1 MGTLKVDTVT
11 NVAGSGAP
19 NATAVTVDNV
29 ALSSIPQMEYVASAS
44 TPTSP
49 SVGSLWYST
58 TSDAFYMW
66 DGTQWNTITF
76 TPPPAWFGS
85 RSLVGGGSP
94 ASGPTSNEIQY
105 FANGSNTN
113 AQDFGDLLSA
123 RYGLAA
129 ASNATRGLFA
139 GGGTPYINVI
149 EYVTIANTGN
159 SVDFGDLTEVRFYL
173 TGCGNGTYAFF
184 IGGVSAS
191 AAIDYVTVSTAGNAS
206 DWGDLITTP
215 SQPAYYDQWSAA
227 NESRLLVG
235 YDSTETDRIQYVSST
250 TPGNAQDFG
259 NMVTG
264 TDKAAAVSDTTR
276 AVYGGGGITTSDAM
290 GYVTIATTG
299 NATDFGDLTVSRG
312 RCSTSASST
321 RGFWC
326 GGGNG
331 INTIDVVT
339 IQTPGNASD
348 FGDLVAATTLTA
360 GTAGD

>member
-19 NATAVTVDNV
+19 DATAVTVGNV
-29 ALSSIPQMEYVASAS
+29 ALSSLPQMEYAASANA
-44 TPTSP
+44 PTSP
-49 SVGSLWYST
+49 SVGSLWYNT
-58 TSDAFYMW
+58 TSDAFYMY
-66 DGTQWNTITF
+66 DGTEWNTITF

-85 RSLVGGGSP
+85 RSLVGGGFS
-94 ASGPTSNEIQY
+94 ATNQIQY

-159 SVDFGDLTEVRFYL
+159 ATDFGDLTEVRFYF
-173 TGCGNGTYAFF
+173 TGCGNGTYAFWL
-184 IGGVSAS
+184 GGANAGANV
-191 AAIDYVTVSTAGNAS
+191 DYVTVSTTANAQ
-206 DWGDLITTP
+206 DWGDLDASPYSP
-215 SQPAYYDQWSAA
+215 SYQLGWSAG
-227 NESRLLVG
+227 NESRFLYG
-235 YDSTETDRIQYVSST
+235 HDSAQSNRIQYFSAT

-259 NMVTG
+259 DMVSG
-264 TDKAAAVSDTTR
+264 KQSAAAVSDTTR
-276 AVYGGGGITTSDAM
+276 AVYGGGEDPDSDNM

-299 NATDFGDLTVSRG
+299 NATDFGDLTSSRG
-312 RCSTSASST
+312 RCATSASST

-331 INTIDVVT
+331 VNKIDVVT
-339 IQTPGNASD
+339 IQTPGNAAD
-348 FGDLVAATTLTA
+348 FGDLTDSIQYAA